1 MIAFYKLW
9 DKMNRE
15 NITQKELKDKK
26 ILSSATIAK
35 MRRNETVNTDSI
47 DKICAYLNCQ
57 PGDIM
62 EFEPDNTTADNKE
75 Q

>member
-1 MIAFYKLW
+1 
-9 DKMNRE
+9 
-15 NITQKELKDKK
+15 
-26 ILSSATIAK
+26 
-35 MRRNETVNTDSI
+35 MRRNETVTTESI

-62 EFEPDNTTADNKE
+62 EFEPDDTPADNKV

>member
-26 ILSSATIAK
+26 ILSGATIAK

-62 EFEPDNTTADNKE
+62 EFEPDDTPADNKE